1 MKYVVVTGGVISGVG
16 KGTIASSIGLL
27 LKTAGLKV
35 TMIKIDPYMNVD
47 AGTMAPAEHGEC
59 FVLADGGEVDLDL
72 GNYERYLDIT
82 LTSEHS
88 ITTGKIYDHVIKRE
102 RRGDYLGKTVQV
114 IPHLTDAI
122 QEWIQ
127 RVASIPVDETLEAP
141 DACVIELGGTVGDI
155 ENGPFVEALCQL
167 KRRVGKCDYLHIH
180 VSLIPI
186 VQGEQKTKPTQQA
199 IRTVRS
205 AGLNPDLIACRC
217 TDKLDTLTIGKVANH
232 CQVNPDQV
240 IAIADV
246 ASTYL
251 VPVVLES
258 QGLIPSISSIL
269 DLQSLD
275 TPLERIEQAARRWAS
290 WKTLTAPSNHLK
302 VVTIALVGKYTR
314 SLDAYASLVK
324 ALQHASMACKLKL
337 DLVLVDASHLES
349 PLASTPSSKTAE
361 YESAWRK
368 VCAAQGILVPGGF
381 GARGSEG
388 MIEAAKY
395 ARENKVPFLGICLG
409 MQIAVI
415 DFARNVCGLSGA
427 NSVELDPETPSPVII
442 NMPELDYSK
451 LGGTMRL
458 GERPTRFQP
467 GSGAWSK
474 ARAVYT
480 SCDPQQTCD
489 HNSDELVIRERH
501 RHRYE
506 VNPSYI
512 ETLARHGLEVV
523 GKDEAGERMEI
534 LELRDHPWF
543 VGVQFHPEYQSK
555 VLDPSKSIMGFV
567 AASARCLQ

>member
-1 MKYVVVTGGVISGVG
+1 
-16 KGTIASSIGLL
+16 
-27 LKTAGLKV
+27 
-35 TMIKIDPYMNVD
+35 MIKIDPYMNVD

-72 GNYERYLDIT
+72 GNYERYLNVT

-88 ITTGKIYDHVIKRE
+88 ITTSKIYDHVIQRE
-102 RRGDYLGKTVQV
+102 RKGDYLGKTVQV

-127 RVASIPVDETLEAP
+127 RVASIPVDETSEAP
-141 DACVIELGGTVGDI
+141 DVCVIELGGTVGDI
-155 ENGPFVEALCQL
+155 ENGPFVEALSQL
-167 KRRVGKCDYLHIH
+167 RRRVGRCDYLHIH

-217 TDKLDTLTIGKVANH
+217 ADKLDASTIIKVANH

-240 IAIADV
+240 IAVADV
-246 ASTYL
+246 ASPYL

-258 QGLIPSISSIL
+258 QGLIPSMSSIL

-275 TPLERIEQAARRWAS
+275 TPRERREQGARRWAL
-290 WKTLTAPSNHLK
+290 WQTLTAPPPNHLEA
-302 VVTIALVGKYTR
+302 VTIALVGKYTS
-314 SLDAYASLVK
+314 SLDAYMSLVK
-324 ALQHASMACKLKL
+324 ALQHATMAYKRKL

-349 PLASTPSSKTAE
+349 PPAKALSSETAE

-368 VCAAQGILVPGGF
+368 VRAAQGILVPGGF
-381 GARGSEG
+381 GIRGCEG

-395 ARENKVPFLGICLG
+395 ARENKIPFLGICLG
-409 MQIAVI
+409 MQMAVVEV
-415 DFARNVCGLSGA
+415 ARNLCGLSGA
-427 NSVELDPETPSPVII
+427 NSVELDPDTPHPVII

-458 GERPTRFQP
+458 GERPTHFQR
-467 GSGAWSK
+467 GTCAWSK
-474 ARAVYT
+474 AHAAYT
-480 SCDPQQTCD
+480 SNIPQETSD
-489 HNSDELVIRERH
+489 HNGDELVIRERH

-506 VNPSYI
+506 VGPPYQEI
-512 ETLARHGLEVV
+512 LYRHGLEFV
-523 GKDEAGERMEI
+523 GKDETGKRMDI
-534 LELRDHPWF
+534 LELHDHPWF
-543 VGVQFHPEYQSK
+543 VGVQFHPEYQSR
-555 VLDPSKSIMGFV
+555 VLDPSKIIMGFV
-567 AASARCLQ
+567 AASARCLTIGKDASREVDLKAIHDLQNYVLDLDDR